1 MDIWIFLCQI
11 INRLVYLFL
20 KIQFLSVGINPVD
33 SPFASQIVNEFL
45 TGDRIKFTIGAQR
58 NNNGISQ
65 FLLFIQFFGYVKSVI
80 NLTRNLGVNNGVF
93 LLFLKSRS
101 GSEKDRIADDRNSL
115 LRLIGRMRVCR
126 RRRRG
131 FCFRSSRIRCRI
143 VIVLI

>member
-58 NNNGISQ
+58 NNNGIFPVSSFYSVFWLRQ
-65 FLLFIQFFGYVKSVI
+65 VRDKPDEKSW
-80 NLTRNLGVNNGVF
+80 RQ
-93 LLFLKSRS
+93 
-101 GSEKDRIADDRNSL
+101 
-115 LRLIGRMRVCR
+115 
-126 RRRRG
+126 
-131 FCFRSSRIRCRI
+131 
-143 VIVLI
+143 